1 MSETKRILVTGSG
14 SPVGAN
20 VTRSLRMAGRR
31 PFVLGTE
38 ASRYHIH
45 LSLADETVAVPPA
58 RDGDAFVAAL
68 LRIIAEHR
76 IDMVLPTD
84 PVEVRTVSVHRTLFS
99 GAHLMLPPHE
109 AIAVADDR
117 WRTYRLLRDAG
128 LPVPITRRIERHAD
142 LESLFAELTSRPI
155 WVRGASAPGI
165 GIAATALP
173 CREIGHASAWVA
185 HHRGWGQ
192 FVASEYLPGRNL
204 TWSGIFYGGELV
216 VGQSRERLEHV
227 LPHTSPSG
235 ITGATAVTRTV
246 SRPDVHDAS
255 EAAVRA
261 LHGPPHGVYGVDLA
275 EDAGGTARIT
285 AIRAGRFGTTVHF
298 HSEAG
303 CNLVE
308 ILTSLALG
316 QPLPGAPEGR
326 LFGAPL
332 VDPIEPDTY
341 WIRTLD
347 CGPVLI
353 RGLAVDGADA
363 DGEDGAPAAP

>member
-14 SPVGAN
+14 SPVGVN
-20 VTRSLRMAGRR
+20 VTRSLHMASRK

-45 LSLADETVAVPPA
+45 LSLADETAPVPPA

-68 LRIIAEHR
+68 QHLVAEHR
-76 IDMVLPTD
+76 IDMILPTD
-84 PVEVRTVSVHRTLFS
+84 PLDVRTVSVHRALF
-99 GAHLMLPPHE
+99 ARVRLMLPPHE

-128 LPVPITRRIERHAD
+128 LPVPVTRRIERHAD

-155 WVRGASAPGI
+155 WVRSATAPGI
-165 GIAATALP
+165 GMSPAALP
-173 CREIGHASAWVA
+173 CREVAHAAAWVA

-192 FVASEYLPGRNL
+192 FLASEYLPGRTL
-204 TWSGIFYGGELV
+204 IWCGVFYRGELV
-216 VGQSRERLEHV
+216 VGLSRERLESV
-227 LPHTSPSG
+227 VPPARPGG
-235 ITGATAVTRTV
+235 ITGTTAVTRTV
-246 SRPDVHDAS
+246 SRPDVHEAS

-261 LHGPPHGVYGVDLA
+261 LPGPPHGVYGVELQ
-275 EDAGGTARIT
+275 EDAAGTARIT
-285 AIRAGRFGTTVHF
+285 EIRAGRFGTTVHF
-298 HSEAG
+298 FTEAG

-308 ILTSLALG
+308 FLTSLALG

-332 VDPIEPDTY
+332 VDPIAPGTY
-341 WIRTLD
+341 WIRSLD
-347 CGPVLI
+347 RGPVLVRDLDGDDA
-353 RGLAVDGADA
+353 RGEGGASP
-363 DGEDGAPAAP
+363 AP